1 MAPAIAYKALVRRK
15 GASRTM
21 KPRRLLFYTHAL
33 VGGGA
38 ERVWARLAAGFAAR
52 GDEVDFIVDFEARE
66 NLRSLGEQARLV
78 VLPKGHGAATLALAR
93 HMRAMRPHASLS
105 AISVSNLK
113 HAAAATLSGRRDRA
127 ILSYHGFYE
136 GERERLSNIGYRLTR
151 RLNAATAAT
160 VAVSDSLRQDLIAR
174 FGVPSERVVT
184 IFNPAAPEPFP
195 PERSAAEIAAR
206 APLVVAIGRLTPDK
220 NYAGLLRAFA
230 RVKTPG
236 ARLRIL
242 GEGRMRRELTALRDE
257 LGLGDRVEMP
267 GFVDDVGAHL
277 EEARCFALSSLK
289 ETFGLACVEALA
301 CGLPCVVTAC
311 GGPQEIVDAP
321 DLGVVTPV
329 DDADALAK
337 AIDAALAHPG
347 DPAPRQARAR
357 DFTLDAALDCYDALI
372 ERVMSHAR
380 SPI

>member
-1 MAPAIAYKALVRRK
+1 
-15 GASRTM
+15 M

-52 GDEVDFIVDFEARE
+52 GDEVEFVVDFEAQE
-66 NLRSLGEQARLV
+66 NLRFLGTQARLV
-78 VLPKGHGAATLALAR
+78 VLPKGHGAATLALAQR
-93 HMRAMRPHASLS
+93 LRIMRPHASLS

-113 HAAAATLSGRRDRA
+113 HAAAAALAGRRDRA

-136 GERERLSNIGYRLTR
+136 SERERLSNVGYRLTR

-160 VAVSDSLRQDLIAR
+160 VAVSESLRQDLILR
-174 FGVPSERVVT
+174 FGVPGERVVT
-184 IFNPAAPEPFP
+184 IFNPAAPAPFP
-195 PERSAAEIAAR
+195 PERSTAEIAAR
-206 APLVVAIGRLTPDK
+206 APLVIAVGRLTPDK

-230 RVKTPG
+230 QVKTPG

-242 GEGRMRRELTALRDE
+242 GEGRMRAELTTLRDQ
-257 LGLGDRVEMP
+257 LGLGDRVELA

-277 EEARCFALSSLK
+277 DEARCFVLSSLK

-311 GGPQEIVDAP
+311 GGPQEIIDAP
-321 DLGVVTPV
+321 ALGAVTPV
-329 DDADALAK
+329 DDDDALAA
-337 AIDAALAHPG
+337 AIDAAFAHPG
-347 DPAPRQARAR
+347 NPAPRQARAR
-357 DFTLDAALDCYDALI
+357 DFTLDAALDRYDALI
-372 ERVMSHAR
+372 AHVMSHAR